1 MNSEEFGRR
10 VICGKENPLPELTG
24 KFPCDLRESVDAA
37 LRFKPSG
44 RAECRKAVA
53 KQALDFAGRA
63 GLLTDARKAAA
74 KELCGDG
81 ALVVEVAH
89 QPTLFPYVGFFQK
102 IMLGKAIAE
111 AMRKKT
117 KAPVVLV
124 FGFLDT
130 DFVQGKWFRKTFL
143 PFSRGKNG
151 ELALEAPVSKKDR
164 HKQACSVPAPSAET
178 IGAWKEALATW
189 LSSNESDSNKKGAR
203 VTRDENAAYERRLA
217 EIGAIMDECSS
228 AKTLAEFNAFFIAKV
243 AERMGCEDM
252 LFYEY
257 SGTRAAFKDDYAF
270 LLSRH
275 ADYAKASAKYYALV
289 KAAGIEPG
297 FDEADE
303 ALAAFWYDCEC
314 GAKNVLVAEKE
325 PRLVAGKCGECEKP
339 AKDIW
344 ERLSP
349 RAISRPIVVA
359 RGLAPSVFVSGLG
372 AFGFHL
378 VARGVSSELG
388 VALCPFV
395 TWLPDVSEKGLA
407 QRVKESK
414 VVPSVLDAW
423 INFGLEGTARAMERH
438 LAEKKLCDALV
449 LQ

>member
-1 MNSEEFGRR
+1 MNSEEFGRQA
-10 VICGKENPLPELTG
+10 ICGKENPLPELTG
-24 KFPCDLRESVDAA
+24 AVPADVNGAAEAA
-37 LRFKPSG
+37 LRFAPKG
-44 RAECRKAVA
+44 RMECRKAIA
-53 KQALDFAGRA
+53 AQALVFAERA
-63 GLLTDARKAAA
+63 GLLTEARKAAA
-74 KELCGDG
+74 KGLCGDG
-81 ALVVEVAH
+81 ALVVEIAH

-164 HKQACSVPAPSAET
+164 HRQACSVPAPSSET
-178 IGAWKEALATW
+178 IGAWKQALATW
-189 LSSNESDSNKKGAR
+189 LSSNESDLNKKGER
-203 VTRDENAAYERRLA
+203 VTKEENAIYESRLA
-217 EIGAIMDECSS
+217 EIGKIMDECAS
-228 AKTLAEFNAFFIAKV
+228 AKNLAEFNAFFIAKV
-243 AERMGCEDM
+243 AERMGCKDM

-257 SGTRAAFKDDYAF
+257 GGTRAAFRDDYEF
-270 LLSRH
+270 LLDRH
-275 ADYAKASAKYYALV
+275 ADYVKASAKYYALV

-297 FDEADE
+297 FDETGE
-303 ALAAFWYDCEC
+303 SLAAFWYDCEC
-314 GAKNVLVAEKE
+314 GAKNALVAEKE
-325 PRLVAGKCGECEKP
+325 PRLAAGKCGECEKP
-339 AKDIW
+339 ASDVW

-349 RAISRPIVVA
+349 RAISRPIIVS

-378 VARGVSSELG
+378 VARGVAAELG
-388 VALCPFV
+388 VPLCPFV
-395 TWLPDVSEKGLA
+395 TWLPDVSENGLS

-423 INFGLEGTARAMERH
+423 INFGLEGTAQAMAKH
-438 LAEKKLCDALV
+438 LREKKLCDALS
-449 LQ
+449 L